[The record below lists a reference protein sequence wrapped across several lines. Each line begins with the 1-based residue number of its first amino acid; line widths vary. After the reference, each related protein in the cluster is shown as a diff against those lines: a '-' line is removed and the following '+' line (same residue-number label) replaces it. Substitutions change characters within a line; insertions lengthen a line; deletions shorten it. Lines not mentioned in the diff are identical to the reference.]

1 MLFSSFLEM
10 FFTVLVIKDIKKTA
24 PIGAVFIN
32 CMSRKCA
39 AKAF

>member
-1 MLFSSFLEM
+1 M
-10 FFTVLVIKDIKKTA
+10 TIGKDRKKIIKDIKKTA